1 MPSPIHGCACGSCDI
16 AAASGRLTAA
26 TIRKGPSCGS
36 SCRWRFIRART
47 AGIRCH
53 TVLAVG
59 AALRPLLDQT
69 TLQPDAVSGDTKG
82 RIAQLMMMV
91 AFGRN
96 AEAALDRAREAR
108 FASPSSASI
117 FDHGIEMMQL
127 DPFRQFGPF
136 FFTQTDHIELLHN
149 HPS

>member
-1 MPSPIHGCACGSCDI
+1 MCRNPFSISKTFRESTSTHGLAQNPAGCWPFRPKPGMPSPIHGCACGSCDI

-36 SCRWRFIRART
+36 SCRWCSIRART
-47 AGIRCH
+47 AGTRC
-53 TVLAVG
+53 
-59 AALRPLLDQT
+59 RC
-69 TLQPDAVSGDTKG
+69 GDTKG

-108 FASPSSASI
+108 FASPSKALPRSVQKCTTRIAVKSI
-117 FDHGIEMMQL
+117 
-127 DPFRQFGPF
+127 
-136 FFTQTDHIELLHN
+136 N
-149 HPS
+149 